1 MWQTNLHVKVFG
13 LSHSVDSVSLIAVTC
28 PCFGFF
34 VPFLFVARFRPFPSF
49 ECKRKTF
56 VIISILVWLTL
67 VYTLIQID
75 SLFYI
80 FFWHFFLSF
89 FSFGMIKVISKISE
103 RLNEF
108 GCSLPLSYRSKL
120 KGCGVNKES
129 MGWKEM
135 QSKENTSQHGTTTK
149 KYDVRKPIF
158 SRTPMSLSR
167 TITDLPTI
175 PDRRFYGKIVKKKSL
190 CERLSE

>member
-1 MWQTNLHVKVFG
+1 MPVFR
-13 LSHSVDSVSLIAVTC
+13 LRRSFSLC
-28 PCFGFF
+28 
-34 VPFLFVARFRPFPSF
+34 RRFPSF

-135 QSKENTSQHGTTTK
+135 QSKETHITAQHNDEK
-149 KYDVRKPIF
+149 VRRAQTYF
-158 SRTPMSLSR
+158 QS
-167 TITDLPTI
+167 
-175 PDRRFYGKIVKKKSL
+175 YAYVIVKDNHWPTNNSRQTLLRKNREKEKFMWTV
-190 CERLSE
+190 ERVNITALWYTCKIGCI